1 MRGIKPCIRNKIEE
15 NEELKN
21 KQIYIKA
28 LMGSRD
34 LLIDVNKEDFQKWKK
49 DEKFNGIS
57 ERELARQFRRKIY
70 GNRPLLIIY
79 PISKNSK
86 PDETSD
92 RLALFDNLDI
102 QYEKHDIFGVLIA
115 FPRSPRRTFTIQKA
129 LKIC

>member
-1 MRGIKPCIRNKIEE
+1 MGES
-15 NEELKN
+15 EELKN

-28 LMGSRD
+28 LTGSSD
-34 LLIDVNKEDFQKWKK
+34 LLIDVNREDFRKWKDK
-49 DEKFNGIS
+49 ENQTGIS
-57 ERELARQFRRKIY
+57 DRELVRQFRRKVY

-79 PISKNSK
+79 PISKNSSPK
-86 PDETSD
+86 KTSD

-102 QYEKHDIFGVLIA
+102 EYEKHDIYGLQIV